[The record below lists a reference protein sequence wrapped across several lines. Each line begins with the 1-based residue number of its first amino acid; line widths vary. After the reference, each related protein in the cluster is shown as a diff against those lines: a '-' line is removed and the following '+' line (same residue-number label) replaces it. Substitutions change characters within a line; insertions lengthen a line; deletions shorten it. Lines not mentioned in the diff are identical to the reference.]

1 MELLRILAMFLV
13 LVVHADFYSLGT
25 PSAADFSSSPI
36 PSTVRV
42 IIECV
47 SVIAVNVFVLISGW
61 FGIKPSIRSLGNFI
75 FQCLFFSFGIYIVLL
90 LAGLTTFSPHG
101 LTTCLYLTKEMG
113 WFVKAYLGL
122 YILSPVLN
130 AFVEKAARRQLEFFL
145 VAFYTFQT
153 VFSFR
158 NAAEFIMQGYSTFSF
173 IGLYCLSRYFAIY
186 KKVER
191 GILWLLYIF
200 VGFVTLNSLLYI
212 AGVLSG
218 IHLYDSWV
226 TNYAN
231 PLVVGAAL
239 SLVILFSKIKMPV
252 VSFINFVGT
261 STFAVFLLHAHP
273 DLEAYYREAVNYI
286 YNSYSGMLC
295 LLVLCVFLVLV
306 FAISVLLDLPRKWF
320 WNIIRKRFEHFR

>member
-1 MELLRILAMFLV
+1 MSNMELLRILAMFLV

-42 IIECV
+42 IMESV

-75 FQCLFFSFGIYIVLL
+75 FQCLFFSFGIYVVLL
-90 LAGLTTFSPHG
+90 ITGLTTLSLHG
-101 LTTCLYLTKEMG
+101 LTTCLYLTKDMG

-130 AFVEKAARRQLEFFL
+130 AFVEKATRRQLELFL
-145 VAFYTFQT
+145 VAFYIFQT
-153 VFSFR
+153 VFSFA

-173 IGLYCLSRYFAIY
+173 IGLYCLSRYFALY
-186 KKVER
+186 KKVEC
-191 GILWLLYIF
+191 GTLWLLYVF
-200 VGFVTLNSLLYI
+200 TGLVTLNSLLYI
-212 AGVLSG
+212 AGVLAG
-218 IHLYDSWV
+218 IHLYDSWI

-286 YNSYSGMLC
+286 YDGYSGMSC
-295 LLVLCVFLVLV
+295 LLVLCMFLVLV
-306 FAISVLLDLPRKWF
+306 FTISVLLDLPRK
-320 WNIIRKRFEHFR
+320 